1 MRSPSESV
9 TQGLPWFSSGM
20 SESHFKIFRNI
31 FNKTE
36 GGGMVNSC
44 KRGNYKL
51 KSNDGAENGSPI
63 PR

>member
-9 TQGLPWFSSGM
+9 TQGLSWFSSGM
-20 SESHFKIFRNI
+20 SESYFKIFRNI
-31 FNKTE
+31 FKTE
-36 GGGMVNSC
+36 GGEMVNSC

-63 PR
+63 TR